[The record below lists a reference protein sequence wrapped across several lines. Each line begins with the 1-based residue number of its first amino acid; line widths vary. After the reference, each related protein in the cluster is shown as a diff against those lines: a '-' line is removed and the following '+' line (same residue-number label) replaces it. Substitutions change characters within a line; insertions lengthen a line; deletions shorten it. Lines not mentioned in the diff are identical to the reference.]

1 MLKQATEIQAIQRQ
15 FADVNAMLTSI
26 MSRLTQTG
34 NPMVSTAIQDITR
47 VSQTIYKIEQN
58 VSDNLSLRKSQLTAL
73 MEIGSVI
80 NSSLGKERVLEEV
93 MDCLIALMHAERGF
107 LMLLDSKGNLTPQ

>member
-1 MLKQATEIQAIQRQ
+1 MYKQATEIQSIQRQ
-15 FADVNAMLTSI
+15 FAEVNAMLTSI
-26 MSRLTQTG
+26 VSKLSLTG
-34 NPMVSTAIQDITR
+34 NPMVSTAIQDITH

-80 NSSLGKERVLEEV
+80 NSSLGRERVLEEV
-93 MDCLIALMHAERGF
+93 IDRKSTRLN
-107 LMLLDSKGNLTPQ
+107 SS